1 MAERTI
7 GLRIELNG
15 FRGVITNIKQLEDE
29 IRKAKEDLQE
39 LEIGS
44 DLFQELTGQIQRA
57 ETEMGKLRKQ
67 TEGISTEKQM
77 EGFGKLAA
85 GITSGFA
92 AATAAVSLFGSE
104 NEEMS
109 KAAVQAQNLIT
120 IALSARGLMEVQV
133 GAEIVATTIA
143 TKAEAAANYFA
154 AKSTNVF
161 NTSMKALFTTIAA
174 NPIGALVAVIGLA
187 ITAMVAFSDET
198 EKSVVDME
206 KLNATTSETAVKIEA
221 YAKIVNSAN
230 TSEEGRLAAIKELNK
245 EMPGFNALLDT
256 NGKITAEGNRYI
268 ANRITLLQAQ
278 AKAQAL
284 TNAMAQIET
293 EIILN
298 KTKPLEDQLTFWD
311 KAEGYVAKLF
321 SAYGDLGQA
330 YVNVT
335 NANENMTEAENKLLK
350 QKEGLNTELEKT
362 NQIVGQALTDMA
374 ETEEKMK
381 KQAKAEAD
389 AANKKTETNKATKEQ
404 IKNNYELNK
413 SLESLKTRYADEIE
427 SIKKLIEITQQ
438 NVPEPEILKKL
449 KDIQTAR
456 ESLTPETFEKQMEK
470 LGLAFVQTSDGVIA
484 LGDSMKNTTIY
495 TKQLA
500 DEFGNF
506 YDGFE
511 EDITNLFLQLDFEGV
526 NKKIQEGL
534 EKTNKFFKEGLLTE
548 DAYVQ
553 VSQLIAQ
560 YQQAVKLAEEDPMF
574 AALYK
579 NEGEA
584 TAALTSIN
592 ELIGTQLKLEGAYG
606 QLSNE
611 EREKALKGDKTYVGV
626 IKEKTDAIK
635 VYQQKL
641 YESYLEEGKIT
652 REKLEAEIKAADLT
666 AENRE
671 DLIRKLNELGKDD
684 LKDFANEIAK
694 LRAEGFVNVI
704 ETIARGEATILKFNN
719 EFNKIMASGTTATQ
733 ETAVKL
739 ILSNM
744 EGYVSRIEQR
754 GRTAFKDIKTE
765 RERIAELDKV
775 LAADGIETD
784 KMTYKQKLALL
795 QAFIDAEEN
804 MMTESEVRKAKAFE
818 NTIKGIQFAMEK
830 ISSSMSE
837 IASITAQRFQISLQK
852 LTNDYQ
858 NDMENIVGDTAEAN
872 QKRLELEAAYQAE
885 KKKLEKQAQITALK
899 FSMAQA
905 IADGAQSVLNILSV
919 HAANPVLAGVLI
931 GVAAGITAYQVDTI
945 NQQLQMVQSMRR
957 GGILARG
964 GLASGPSHEQ
974 GGIFAGGGTFIE
986 GNEAIINRQS
996 TLQYAGLL
1004 SQVNMAGGGRPIM
1017 VQSPMDSRLVEA
1029 LAKQNQEPIRAY
1041 VVERDITKAQSIN
1054 QRLEQLASF

>member
-1 MAERTI
+1 MADRTI

-44 DLFQELTGQIQRA
+44 TLFQELTGQIQKA

-133 GAEIVATTIA
+133 GAQIVATTIA
-143 TKAEAAANYFA
+143 TKAETAANYFA
-154 AKSTNVF
+154 AKSANVF

-198 EKSVVDME
+198 EKSVVDMA
-206 KLNATTSETAVKIEA
+206 KLESTISESAVKLETYTAIL
-221 YAKIVNSAN
+221 NSSN
-230 TSEEGRLAAIKELNK
+230 TSEQGRLQAIKELNK
-245 EMPGFNALLDT
+245 EMPGFNALLDESGRLT
-256 NGKITAEGNRYI
+256 DEGNTYI
-268 ANRITLLQAQ
+268 ANRVKLLNLQAQ
-278 AKAQAL
+278 SQAYN
-284 TNAMAQIET
+284 NALAQINT
-293 EIILN
+293 EILLN
-298 KTKPLEDQLTFWD
+298 QNKPLEEQLDIWD
-311 KAEGYVAKLF
+311 KLEGAVAWMYF
-321 SAYGDLGQA
+321 GDFGKA
-330 YVNVT
+330 VSDGT
-335 NANENMTEAENKLLK
+335 NAVENMTEANR
-350 QKEGLNTELEKT
+350 GLEKQQKAVQT
-362 NQIVGQALTDMA
+362 AISGVN
-374 ETEEKMK
+374 EEIAKLEEENAKVDK
-381 KQAKAEAD
+381 KVKDRAKAEAD
-389 AANKKTETNKATKEQ
+389 AKNKKDETNKATKAQ
-404 IKNNYELNK
+404 IKNNYELGK
-413 SLESLKTRYADEIE
+413 SLDNLKAQYADELE
-427 SIKKLIEITQQ
+427 AIKKLIEITQQ
-438 NVPEPEILKKL
+438 NVPEPEILKRL
-449 KDIQTAR
+449 RDIKTAR

-470 LGLAFVQTSDGVIA
+470 FGLAFVQTSTGVIA
-484 LGDSMKNTTIY
+484 LGDSMMATTQY
-495 TKQLA
+495 TKQLQ

-506 YDGFE
+506 YAGFE
-511 EDITNLFLQLDFEGV
+511 KDITNLFLQLDFEAV

-534 EKTNKFFKEGLLTE
+534 AETNRFFKEGLLTE

-560 YQQAVKLAEEDPMF
+560 YQSAVKLAQDDPMF

-592 ELIGTQLKLEGAYG
+592 ELIGIQLELEGAYG
-606 QLSNE
+606 ELSKK
-611 EREKALKGDKTYVGV
+611 EREDLLAADTTYVGV
-626 IKEKTDAIK
+626 IKQKTLAIED
-635 VYQQKL
+635 YQKKL
-641 YESYLEEGKIT
+641 YESYLEEGKISKK
-652 REKLEAEIKAADLT
+652 KLETEIKNADLT
-666 AENRE
+666 AEQRE
-671 DLIRKLNELGKDD
+671 ALLLKLREMGEGDMKT
-684 LKDFANEIAK
+684 FAEDIAK
-694 LRAEGFVNVI
+694 LRAEGFVTVV
-704 ETIARGEATILKFNN
+704 ETIARGEATIIKFNQ
-719 EFNKIMASGTTATQ
+719 EFNKLMASGTTATQ
-733 ETAVKL
+733 ETAVRL

-754 GRTAFKDIKTE
+754 GKTAFKDIKTE
-765 RERIAELDKV
+765 RERIAELEKV

-784 KMTYKQKLALL
+784 KMTYKEKLALL

-818 NTIKGIQFAMEK
+818 KTIEGIQFAMEK

-872 QKRLELEAAYQAE
+872 QKRLELEEAYQAE

-905 IADGAQSVLNILSV
+905 IADGAQAVLNILAT
-919 HAANPVLAGVLI
+919 HAANPILAGVLI
-931 GVAAGITAYQVDTI
+931 GVSAGITAYQVDTI

-974 GGIFAGGGTFIE
+974 GGIYAGGGSFIE

-1029 LAKQNQEPIRAY
+1029 LAKTNQEPIRAY